1 MLAIQVALLLSRA
14 GDRAWRALSEQR
26 GAEVPEYV
34 IVVAII
40 AMLAVVGLVAV
51 KAGLLSNLNGI
62 ANCLTGTA
70 AGTASSCN

>member
-14 GDRAWRALSEQR
+14 GVRARRALSEQR

-40 AMLAVVGLVAV
+40 AMLAVVGLIAV
-51 KAGLLSNLNGI
+51 KTGLLANLNGI
-62 ANCLTGTA
+62 SSCLTSTA
-70 AGTASSCN
+70 AGSATSCN

>member
-1 MLAIQVALLLSRA
+1 MTLRMAMWVGDAVARVQRFLA
-14 GDRAWRALSEQR
+14 EER

-40 AMLAVVGLVAV
+40 AMLAVVGLIAV
-51 KAGLLSNLNGI
+51 KTGLLSNLNGI

-70 AGTASSCN
+70 GGTATSCA

>member
-1 MLAIQVALLLSRA
+1 MRVLFVLGSLAARA
-14 GDRAWRALSEQR
+14 RRALATER

-34 IVVAII
+34 LVVAIV

-51 KAGLLSNLNGI
+51 KTGLLSNLNNI

-70 AGTASSCN
+70 QGTATSCA

>member
-1 MLAIQVALLLSRA
+1 MLVVLHSPLLRQVVAAWVRRMA
-14 GDRAWRALSEQR
+14 GER

-51 KAGLLSNLNGI
+51 KAGLLSNLTAI
-62 ANCLTGTA
+62 ATCLQGTADGTA
-70 AGTASSCN
+70 ATCA

>member
-1 MLAIQVALLLSRA
+1 MLALQVTMLLGRLA
-14 GDRAWRALSEQR
+14 DRLRRALSEER

-40 AMLAVVGLVAV
+40 AMLAVVGLIAV
-51 KAGLLSNLNGI
+51 KTGLLSNLNGI

-70 AGTASSCN
+70 AGTASSCA